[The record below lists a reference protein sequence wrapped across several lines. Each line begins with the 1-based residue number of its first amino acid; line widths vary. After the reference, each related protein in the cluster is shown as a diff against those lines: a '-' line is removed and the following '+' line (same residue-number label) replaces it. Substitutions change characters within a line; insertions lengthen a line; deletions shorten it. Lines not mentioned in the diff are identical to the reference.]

1 MYACFASCVFLKVG
15 RPDLLIKRFLYKTRS
30 LREVLL
36 PRAISIRNC
45 FGFFFLEG
53 GGADGI
59 IFCAVYT
66 SLFVLSF

>member
-45 FGFFFLEG
+45 FGFFFG

-59 IFCAVYT
+59 IFCVVYT